1 MQTVD
6 TITVAELQEM
16 SEKMYGAI
24 VKADVD
30 VAKRI
35 VILDMTMH
43 VDGEEYLLEHGSLQ
57 KDIWGINL
65 HPDKFGTDEFVE
77 FESMINLKPGQG
89 NRSRGVDD
97 EVTRKQII
105 DIINGVVHE

>member
-1 MQTVD
+1 MQVVD
-6 TITVAELQEM
+6 TITVAELHKM
-16 SEKMYGAI
+16 SETMYGAI

-30 VAKRI
+30 VAKSL
-35 VILDMTMH
+35 VIIDMSMH
-43 VDGEEYLLEHGSLQ
+43 VDGEAYLLEHSSKQ

-77 FESMINLKPGQG
+77 FESMINLKPSQG

-97 EVTRKQII
+97 EATRKQII
-105 DIINGVVHE
+105 DIIAGVVHE